1 MASSHLQSADFME
14 ELICSVCL
22 ELFIQPV
29 ILECGHNYCKTCID
43 NVWESEGTPK
53 CPECRAP
60 NPGKKYTLNRLLSRL
75 VEKTQS
81 LDLEDRLS
89 PTLASPPANVSR
101 DVQLCDA
108 HGEGMKLFCEDC
120 RCPACLVCKGSIKHR
135 GHSFLPLQEA
145 EQLQRQKYEHELKLM
160 SSALESQLKILQ
172 HVQSKQEQKKTDI
185 QNETQVLKQY
195 ISSEFAKM
203 YKFLHEKEE
212 YLIQQ
217 LRNEEAEILKD
228 VEFSLAKVQEKAGA
242 IQKEIAEI
250 QSLLQQHGVD
260 DIALLKATRNLI
272 RKNQIEMQEDIDF
285 KGHITSRN
293 QRLGVFRGPLQ
304 YSVWKEMKSII
315 SPAPALL
322 LLDPE
327 TACRN
332 LILSADLTSAR

>member
-1 MASSHLQSADFME
+1 
-14 ELICSVCL
+14 
-22 ELFIQPV
+22 
-29 ILECGHNYCKTCID
+29 
-43 NVWESEGTPK
+43 
-53 CPECRAP
+53 
-60 NPGKKYTLNRLLSRL
+60 
-75 VEKTQS
+75 
-81 LDLEDRLS
+81 
-89 PTLASPPANVSR
+89 
-101 DVQLCDA
+101 
-108 HGEGMKLFCEDC
+108 
-120 RCPACLVCKGSIKHR
+120 
-135 GHSFLPLQEA
+135 
-145 EQLQRQKYEHELKLM
+145 M

-332 LILSADLTSAR
+332 LILSADLTSARYCFPPQTYSYSPKRFMSLLAVLGAERVHSGRHYWEVVVEDKTEWYVGVALESVQRQGVTGLKLDEGLWTLYHQKPNLYKAFDSPPVVLSLKKKPQKIGVYVDYEGGQVSFYDARDMSHLYTYTDTFTDVLRLYLNPCDNEFECNLGPLKLFHLKL